1 MIWKAKNVEL
11 YNQWLLLIIL
21 SVDSGLSNWI
31 FTVTLKELT
40 IIKVE

>member
-31 FTVTLKELT
+31 FTVTLTDRTYYHKG
-40 IIKVE
+40 